1 MTKKALLPEVY
12 FLNGPKGSGKTTVG
26 KLLSEKTNME
36 QLNFDQFCKN
46 LNIKDK
52 DDETKVFKLI
62 GYLLD
67 TINPRVLLEDFPQNP
82 RFAILNLKKSDK
94 YGSLGLRIF

>member
-1 MTKKALLPEVY
+1 MTKRALLPDVF

-26 KLLSEKTNME
+26 KMLAEKTNME
-36 QLNFDQFCKN
+36 MLNFDHFIKN
-46 LNIKDK
+46 HKIQNK

-67 TINPRVLLEDFPQNP
+67 TVSSRVLIEDFP
-82 RFAILNLKKSDK
+82 
-94 YGSLGLRIF
+94 